1 MNFDLVT
8 QLAII
13 AEEES
18 AAIYHFTLLTLGA
31 LAVSIA
37 LLLVAK
43 LAPDSFLKRC
53 FWRLLAVAAIVAVV
67 WAVPKPWQPRVE
79 WPEGVTDNGSNVDTN
94 TWSTL
99 EFKWNLREGYPE
111 DTPLEFYCKPT
122 TGVGD
127 WAAMGV
133 EPAGSRVR
141 RFDFGTVEL
150 PDNPTNY
157 IYQVRS
163 SYVPPALP
171 SIALVATTVSNV
183 TIKVSCATN
192 YLGYSAMWEARRQ
205 MRPDTRLPIWGPWTE
220 LGQAVIF
227 EATETNRVVV
237 GEFVNGRRN
246 TEIRLKMNISDEGT
260 NGVRP

>member
-18 AAIYHFTLLTLGA
+18 AAIYHFTLLTLSA
-31 LAVSIA
+31 MAVLLA
-37 LLLVAK
+37 LLLVVTVNSK
-43 LAPDSFLKRC
+43 LVKSIGFAV
-53 FWRLLAVAAIVAVV
+53 LLVAAFVLA
-67 WAVPKPWQPRVE
+67 AASVPKPKVDA
-79 WPEGVTDNGSNVDTN
+79 WPEGVTNDGSRFDTN
-94 TWSTL
+94 DWRYV
-99 EFKWNLREGYPE
+99 EFKWKLREGYPE
-111 DTPLEFYCKPT
+111 DQPLEFYRRSIS
-122 TGVGD
+122 GASD

-163 SYVPPALP
+163 SYVPPKLP

-205 MRPDTRLPIWGPWTE
+205 MWPDTRLPIWGPWNE
-220 LGQAVIF
+220 LGQAVVF
-227 EATETNRVVV
+227 DATETNRVVT

>member
-1 MNFDLVT
+1 MNMDLAT

-18 AAIYHFTLLTLGA
+18 AAIYHFTLLTVSA
-31 LAVSIA
+31 LAICLS
-37 LLLVAK
+37 LLLVAIVNSK
-43 LAPDSFLKRC
+43 LVKTFSFG
-53 FWRLLAVAAIVAVV
+53 LLFVSAVILALGV
-67 WAVPKPWQPRVE
+67 VPKPKIDM
-79 WPEGVTDNGSNVDTN
+79 WPVGVTDDGSHFDTN
-94 TWSTL
+94 EWRFV
-99 EFKWNLREGYPE
+99 EFRWKLRETYPE
-111 DTPLEFYCKPT
+111 STPLEFYCKPT

-133 EPAGSRVR
+133 EPAGSRHK
-141 RFDFGTVEL
+141 RFDFGTAEL

-171 SIALVATTVSNV
+171 SIELVATTVSNV

-192 YLGYSAMWEARRQ
+192 YIGYSAMWETRRQ
-205 MRPDTRLPIWGPWTE
+205 MWLDTRLPIWSPWTE
-220 LGQAVIF
+220 LGQAVVF
-227 EATETNRVVV
+227 DATETNRVVE

>member
-1 MNFDLVT
+1 MNIDIVT

-18 AAIYHFTLLTLGA
+18 AAIYHFTLLTLSA
-31 LAVSIA
+31 LTVLLA
-37 LLLVAK
+37 LLLVVTVNSK
-43 LAPDSFLKRC
+43 LVKSIGFPALI
-53 FWRLLAVAAIVAVV
+53 VAAVILAHA
-67 WAVPKPWQPRVE
+67 AVPKPKVDA
-79 WPEGVTDNGSNVDTN
+79 WPEGVSNDGSRFDTN
-94 TWSTL
+94 EWRFV
-99 EFKWNLREGYPE
+99 EFRWKLREGYPE
-111 DTPLEFYCKPT
+111 DQPLEFYFRPT

-133 EPAGSRVR
+133 EPAGSRHR
-141 RFDFGTVEL
+141 LFNFGTVEL

-163 SYVPPALP
+163 SYVPPKLP
-171 SIALVATTVSNV
+171 SIALVATSVSNV
-183 TIKVSCATN
+183 TIKVTAATN
-192 YLGYSAMWEARRQ
+192 YFGYSAMWEARRQ
-205 MRPDTRLPIWGPWTE
+205 MWPDTRLPIWGPWTE

-227 EATETNRVVV
+227 DSTETNRVVV

>member
-1 MNFDLVT
+1 MNFDLAT
-8 QLAII
+8 QIALI

-18 AAIYHFTLLTLGA
+18 AAIYHFTLLTLSA
-31 LAVSIA
+31 LAICLSLLAVVTVNSRLVKSIGFVV
-37 LLLVAK
+37 LLVAAVF
-43 LAPDSFLKRC
+43 LAHAS
-53 FWRLLAVAAIVAVV
+53 
-67 WAVPKPWQPRVE
+67 VPKPKIAF
-79 WPEGVTDNGSNVDTN
+79 WPDGVSNDGSHFDTN
-94 TWSTL
+94 EWSFV
-99 EFKWNLREGYPE
+99 EFRWKLRETYPE
-111 DTPLEFYCKPT
+111 ATPLEFYRKPI

-127 WAAMGV
+127 WAAIGV

-141 RFDFGTVEL
+141 RFNFGTTEL

-171 SIALVATTVSNV
+171 SIELVSTSASNV

-205 MRPDTRLPIWGPWTE
+205 MWRDTRLPIWSPWSE
-220 LGQAVIF
+220 LGQAVVF
-227 EATETNRVVV
+227 DSTETNRVVK
-237 GEFVNGRRN
+237 GSFVNGRRN
-246 TEIRLKMNISDEGT
+246 TEIRLKMYLSDEGT

>member
-1 MNFDLVT
+1 MNFDLAY
-8 QLAII
+8 QLAVI

-18 AAIYHFTLLTLGA
+18 AAIYHFTLLTLSA
-31 LAVSIA
+31 LAICLS
-37 LLLVAK
+37 LLLVVTVNSK
-43 LAPDSFLKRC
+43 LVKSIC
-53 FWRLLAVAAIVAVV
+53 FVVLLVAAGFLAYA
-67 WAVPKPWQPRVE
+67 AVPKPKVDA
-79 WPEGVTDNGSNVDTN
+79 WPEGVLNDGSRFDTN
-94 TWSTL
+94 EWRFV
-99 EFKWNLREGYPE
+99 EFKWKLRDSYPE
-111 DTPLEFYCKPT
+111 DTPLEFYCRPR

-133 EPAGSRVR
+133 EPAGSRHR
-141 RFDFGTVEL
+141 LFNFGTAEL

-157 IYQVRS
+157 IYQIRS
-163 SYVPPALP
+163 SYVPPKLP
-171 SIALVATTVSNV
+171 SIALVATSVSNV

-205 MRPDTRLPIWGPWTE
+205 MWRDTRLPIWGPWTE
-220 LGQAVIF
+220 LGQAVVF
-227 EATETNRVVV
+227 EATETNRVVT